1 MTETVWGF
9 DLGTTSIGF
18 AVVRQDPANKTGKII
33 KTGVRIFP
41 EGRTEKELEPRNQ
54 RRREKRMARRQIRR
68 RRERRVELSR
78 RFHALGMLPRFGT
91 DEWRELMSL
100 DPYELRAA
108 GMTRRLELMEA
119 GRALYHLAQRRGFKS
134 ARKTIE
140 SVSGDEEETGVV
152 KQGISE
158 LRQELGGKT
167 LGQHLFQQEEK
178 RRRYLGRD
186 MVMEEFEGLW
196 DVQGKHHPS
205 VMTQEL
211 KEEMKGLIFTQ
222 RPIFWRSTTLGTCR
236 LEPESRLCLKSSWLG
251 QQFLMLQELNSLRL
265 QGENDPLPPDEVNL
279 LQEQLLLEG
288 GLTWPQCRKLLK
300 ETWQQQG
307 TPLRSKFNFEI
318 GGKKKLQGNAVESL
332 LQKALGTAWAGYPH
346 KEKLR
351 QELPELL
358 WELDYRVVGR
368 GKTEKILIRS
378 DEETQ
383 DLRKQLLETLKS
395 GFGLKSTV
403 ANQLVT
409 EPLPS
414 GWLSHSLKAVSK
426 LVPHLEKGKLYSE
439 ACDAA
444 YPGHREVTGEGLDF
458 LPSNQSHLKEIRNP
472 SVRRALNEL
481 RKVVNNL
488 IRTYGKPDRIR
499 VELARDLKRP
509 ASKREEYQNRM
520 KQNESA
526 RDTAAGKI
534 REMGHVVNKLAID
547 KWILWKECD
556 ERCPYTD
563 EPISASAL
571 FQEGRFDIE
580 HILPYSRTLDN
591 GFMNKTLC
599 QREFNLLKGNRIPY
613 EPIVQQ
619 YGEGGWK
626 SFAQRIRKS
635 RLPDAKQ
642 RRLLTQRLEDVHED
656 DFSERQFRDTAYIAK
671 EARDFLMKLFI
682 KQEERAMPVE
692 SSNGMITA
700 QLRHLWGMN
709 TLLGTSGGKNREDHR
724 HHAVDALVVALVSRA
739 MVKRMSDLSQ
749 YWLRGTR
756 HQFPMPWETFRTEA
770 QQSINNIIVSHK
782 VQAKVQGKLH
792 AELVYGKVKL
802 APAVTGGKYE
812 QFSRRVR
819 LADLSKSQIKA
830 IKNDTLKVAWD
841 SGGRIKTLLQD
852 HLGKHKDFKKEL
864 PFMKTKSGGK
874 RVIKSI
880 KLIENM
886 QPSLMA
892 ELQSEG
898 RTWASKNE
906 NHHMVVF
913 EDGDGKVRFEVVSRF
928 DAMKR
933 HSSKLPV
940 VNRYAP
946 PGYHFK
952 MSLLNRDSLLIQTG
966 DEKEE
971 VYVIQSIWNSGQ
983 LVLMKH
989 NESEAVPIRK
999 TVGAHLREGMTK
1011 IGIDPIGNR
1020 MQKND

>member
-18 AVVRQDPANKTGKII
+18 AVVRHDPANKSGEII

-41 EGRTEKELEPRNQ
+41 EGITEKELEPRNK

-78 RFHALGMLPRFGT
+78 RFHALGMLPRFGS
-91 DEWRELMSL
+91 DDWQDLMNL
-100 DPYELRAA
+100 DPYQLRAE
-108 GMTRRLELMEA
+108 GMTRRLELPEA

-140 SVSGDEEETGVV
+140 SVSGEDEETGVV

-158 LRQELGGKT
+158 LKQELGGKT
-167 LGQHLFQQEEK
+167 LGQHLLQQEEK
-178 RRRYLGRD
+178 RGRYLGRD

-196 DVQGKHHPS
+196 DAQSKHHQS

-211 KEEMKGLIFTQ
+211 KEEMRGLIFRQ
-222 RPIFWRSTTLGTCR
+222 RPIFWRSVTLGACR

-288 GLTWPQCRKLLK
+288 GLTWGQCRKLLK
-300 ETWQQQG
+300 ETWRQKSI
-307 TPLRSKFNFEI
+307 PLRSKFNFEN
-318 GGKKKLQGNAVESL
+318 GVKKKLQGNAVESL
-332 LQKALGTAWAGYPH
+332 LRKALGSAWEDYPH

-351 QELPELL
+351 KELPELL
-358 WELDYRVVGR
+358 WELDYRVVGK
-368 GKTEKILIRS
+368 GKTEKILIRT
-378 DEETQ
+378 DEETR
-383 DLRKQLLETLKS
+383 DLREALLEKLKS
-395 GFGLKSTV
+395 DFELKSSV
-403 ANQLVT
+403 ANQLIT

-414 GWLSHSLKAVSK
+414 GWLALSMKAVSK
-426 LVPHLEKGKLYSE
+426 LVPHLEQGKDYSK

-444 YPGHREVTGEGLDF
+444 YPGHREVFGEGLDF

-499 VELARDLKRP
+499 VELARKLKMP
-509 ASKREEYQNRM
+509 SSKRLEYQNRM
-520 KQNESA
+520 KQNENE
-526 RDTAAGKI
+526 RDKAAEEI
-534 REMGHVVNKLAID
+534 RNMGHVVNKLAID
-547 KWILWKECD
+547 KWILWQECE

-563 EPISASAL
+563 EYISASAL

-580 HILPYSRTLDN
+580 HILPYSKTLDN

-599 QREFNLLKGNRIPY
+599 QREFNLLKDNRVPY
-613 EPIVQQ
+613 DAIVQV
-619 YGEGGWK
+619 YGEEGWK
-626 SFAQRIRKS
+626 TFAQRIRRS
-635 RLPDAKQ
+635 RLPDAKK
-642 RRLLTQRLEDVHED
+642 RRLLCKRIEDVHGD
-656 DFSERQFRDTAYIAK
+656 DFSERQLRDTAYIAR
-671 EARDFLMKLFI
+671 EARDFMMKLFI
-682 KQEERAMPVE
+682 KQEGRAMPVE

-709 TLLGTSGGKNREDHR
+709 TLLGTSGSKNREDHR

-749 YWLRGTR
+749 YWAMGTR

-792 AELVYGKVKL
+792 DELVYGKVKS
-802 APAVTGGKYE
+802 APVEKDGKYE
-812 QFSRRVR
+812 QFSRRVK
-819 LADLSKSQIKA
+819 LADLSDSQRKGIREG
-830 IKNDTLKVAWD
+830 TLEVAWD
-841 SGGRIKTLLQD
+841 SGGKLKKLLQD
-852 HLGKHKDFKKEL
+852 HLSTHKDFKEL
-864 PFMKTKSGGK
+864 PFMKTKSGDR
-874 RVIKSI
+874 RVVKSI
-880 KLIENM
+880 KLIEPK

-892 ELQSEG
+892 DLQSKG
-898 RTWASKNE
+898 KTWASKNE

-913 EDGDGKVRFEVVSRF
+913 EDGDGKVRFDVVSRF

-940 VNRYAP
+940 VNRYGP

-952 MSLLNRDSLLIQTG
+952 MSLLKRDSLLIQTG
-966 DEKEE
+966 EEKEE
-971 VYVIQSIWNSGQ
+971 VYVIHSIWNSGQ